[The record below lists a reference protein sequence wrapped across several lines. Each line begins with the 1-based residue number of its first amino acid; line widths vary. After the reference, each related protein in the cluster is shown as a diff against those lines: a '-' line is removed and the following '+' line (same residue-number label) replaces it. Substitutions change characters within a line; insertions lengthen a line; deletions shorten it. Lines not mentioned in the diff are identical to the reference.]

1 MVGELDHSLDRLKRR
16 HPSSADLIGQ
26 RMTISSLGNA
36 RTSRAARP
44 WQGYSYTRTISPF
57 FSLSYLL
64 WTLSEC
70 LSLLCLSL
78 NLVPREL
85 YKSSRPIT
93 LSTQFTVY
101 ILPSLSS
108 YRIYR
113 LLLFYLARRD
123 IKSLTITWTYL
134 TFDTVFGT
142 PRTKTTPEAYW
153 EDFTW
158 ILKVHFA
165 PTYSQTLL
173 RAA

>member
-1 MVGELDHSLDRLKRR
+1 
-16 HPSSADLIGQ
+16 
-26 RMTISSLGNA
+26 MTISSLGNA

-57 FSLSYLL
+57 LSLSYLL

-78 NLVPREL
+78 NLVPREF

-108 YRIYR
+108 YRIY
-113 LLLFYLARRD
+113 LSFALYLARRD
-123 IKSLTITWTYL
+123 IKSLTQPEPHFDL
-134 TFDTVFGT
+134 DTVFV
-142 PRTKTTPEAYW
+142 PR
-153 EDFTW
+153 
-158 ILKVHFA
+158 ILGH
-165 PTYSQTLL
+165 P
-173 RAA
+173 

>member
-1 MVGELDHSLDRLKRR
+1 MVGKLDHSLGRLKWR

-44 WQGYSYTRTISPF
+44 WQGYSYTRTLSPF
-57 FSLSYLL
+57 LSLSHQL
-64 WTLSEC
+64 WTRFEY

-134 TFDTVFGT
+134 TFDTVLV
-142 PRTKTTPEAYW
+142 PRVLWHPWSLPKGLTE
-153 EDFTW
+153 
-158 ILKVHFA
+158 ILKVPFA
-165 PTYSQTLL
+165 PTYSQTLI